1 MDEINAPEAPDAAEP
16 TLFSAL
22 LTPHRSLSGTGFLVV
37 MGVIAGISFAGGML
51 FLAMGAWPVL
61 PFLGLDVALIYWAFR
76 ANYRAA
82 AAYEEVTV
90 TPSELHVKKVSAK
103 GQVAEWSLNPVWVR
117 LERET
122 HEEFGLLRVFLVSH
136 GRKLA
141 IAGFLGPEEK
151 ESFANAL
158 GRAIGEAKRGPTRN
172 P

>member
-1 MDEINAPEAPDAAEP
+1 MSESNAPEASRPIEP

-22 LTPHRSLSGTGFLVV
+22 LTPHRSLGNTGFLVI
-37 MGVIAGISFAGGML
+37 MGLIAGLSFICGLM
-51 FLAMGAWPVL
+51 FLILGAWPVM
-61 PFLGLDVALIYWAFR
+61 PFLGLDVVLIYWAFR

-90 TPSELHVKKVSAK
+90 TPSELHVKKVSAR

-122 HEEFGLLRVFLVSH
+122 HEEFGLMRLFLVSH

-141 IAGFLGPEEK
+141 IAGFLGPSEK
-151 ESFANAL
+151 ESFAKAL
-158 GRAIGEAKRGPTRN
+158 GDAIGEAKRGPTRTS
-172 P
+172 